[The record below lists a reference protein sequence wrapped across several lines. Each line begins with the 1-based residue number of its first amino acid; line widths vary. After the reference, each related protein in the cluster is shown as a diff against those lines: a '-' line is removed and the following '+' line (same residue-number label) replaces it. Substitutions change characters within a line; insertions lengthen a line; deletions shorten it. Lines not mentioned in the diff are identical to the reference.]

1 MTNPRQFFGIITK
14 VTRRD
19 TMAELRCKYAQ
30 QPTWIW
36 VAVKLFQE
44 SFSHIK
50 GNIASVPDPFNFD
63 RSDISWKNTP
73 NMERLDTIEV
83 NAVDKADVEQPVD
96 TETGEI
102 YIDRVS
108 GKKVTKITF
117 NLNKLEEIRVVVNPH
132 PPTKTPS
139 HRPTESDI
147 PDAG

>member
-1 MTNPRQFFGIITK
+1 MTNPTQFFGIITK
-14 VTRRD
+14 ITKRD
-19 TMAELRCKYAQ
+19 TMAELRCKYPN
-30 QPTWIW
+30 QPSHIW

-44 SFSHIK
+44 SFQHIK
-50 GNIASVPDPFNFD
+50 GNVASVPDPFSFD

-73 NMERLDTIEV
+73 NIEKLDTIEV

-102 YIDRVS
+102 YLDRQT

-117 NLNKLEEIRVVVNPH
+117 NLNKLEEIRVVVNPLQ
-132 PPTKTPS
+132 PAVTKAN
-139 HRPTESDI
+139 RPVEDNI